1 MWTDFYSNFTNLLD
15 EVDLANSEL
24 YLLGDF
30 NCPINSAKGK
40 EFIKFMSHIGLNQL
54 IRENT
59 RVTATSSSLI
69 DMIFINSHR
78 VIESG
83 LIKLTISDHYMIYC
97 NIGPVNW
104 PDRNRRSWTYAVLKT
119 LTSTI
124 YPGTQSTYLIHRR
137 MFGLQCKIY

>member
-1 MWTDFYSNFTNLLD
+1 MNNNDQRSRPLVIGCIYSSPSDSNFYSNFTNLLD
-15 EVDLANSEL
+15 EVDLVYSEL

-97 NIGPVNW
+97 NIGPVN
-104 PDRNRRSWTYAVLKT
+104 
-119 LTSTI
+119 
-124 YPGTQSTYLIHRR
+124 
-137 MFGLQCKIY
+137 